1 MIFGTMTLFPFSKIL
16 FFVPFCQFDNLLA
29 YFFQL
34 TGFSGK
40 FVEKRKRFLLPINSV
55 DSLYTLVIVVSDV
68 SELLIESGE
77 LGVVF
82 LCFLVNLHHLELS
95 AEDAGEDKFGLVLH
109 TRLFKHR
116 EEFFIFLTAQPH
128 RVAMHP
134 WVSEHFVPRSVSDK
148 HSFLHD
154 MNILKGSTWEN
165 RRPRKTFRA
174 RL

>member
-55 DSLYTLVIVVSDV
+55 DSLYTLVIVVSDA

-116 EEFFIFLTAQPH
+116 EEFFILLTAQPH
-128 RVAMHP
+128 RVAMYP
-134 WVSEHFVPRSVSDK
+134 WVSEHFVPHFVSYK
-148 HSFLHD
+148 HSFLHN
-154 MNILKGSTWEN
+154 MNILKGSTWKN
-165 RRPRKTFRA
+165 CRPRKAFRA

>member
-1 MIFGTMTLFPFSKIL
+1 MTLFLFSQIFL
-16 FFVPFCQFDNLLA
+16 FVPLCQFDNLPA

-34 TGFSGK
+34 TGFSSK
-40 FVEKRKRFLLPINSV
+40 FVEKRKRFLLSV
-55 DSLYTLVIVVSDV
+55 NGMDGLYTLVVIVAYA

-82 LCFLVNLHHLELS
+82 LRFLVNLHHLELS
-95 AEDAGEDKFGLVLH
+95 AEDASEDKFGLVLH
-109 TRLFKHR
+109 TRLFKHS

-134 WVSEHFVPRSVSDK
+134 WVSEHFVPHFVSYK

-154 MNILKGSTWEN
+154 MNILEGSTWEN

-174 RL
+174 RF

>member
-1 MIFGTMTLFPFSKIL
+1 M
-16 FFVPFCQFDNLLA
+16 D
-29 YFFQL
+29 
-34 TGFSGK
+34 
-40 FVEKRKRFLLPINSV
+40 
-55 DSLYTLVIVVSDV
+55 DLYTLVIVISYPA
-68 SELLIESGE
+68 ELLIESGK
-77 LGVVF
+77 LGVI
-82 LCFLVNLHHLELS
+82 LLRFLVNLHHLELS

-134 WVSEHFVPRSVSDK
+134 WVSEHFVPRFVSYK

-154 MNILKGSTWEN
+154 MNILKGSTWKN